1 MTMIETSRAAPAP
14 FRARAE
20 ALRDGR
26 EPPALPGGNSFQRIL
41 TAKAVAALTHRQT
54 ADVAARL
61 WPSDKV
67 MAQLMTR
74 AVPATAMTSVAGWAA
89 ELAHK
94 IVIDALEGHGPG
106 VGRRALVV
114 ACARA
119 HVRRQRAH
127 QRARLR
133 RGRGKCRLR
142 RRGAA
147 DPRAPARWD
156 GSVAAAVQA
165 RLDWRPDPRDDRVLE
180 RGGSR
185 RRRFDA
191 LSGAALD
198 GALFASTAATT
209 AAAPGLRN
217 GVGALTASAATDP
230 LEAF

>member
-41 TAKAVAALTHRQT
+41 TAKAVAAVTHRQT

-94 IVIDALEGHGPG
+94 VVIDALEGMGPASAG
-106 VGRRALVV
+106 ARMLLHALVLMFDGNGLISAPGFV
-114 ACARA
+114 AGAGNAGFVAEGQPIPKAAPTRRPTTSCARA
-119 HVRRQRAH
+119 SSSASSNRRWAAMRPTMSN
-127 QRARLR
+127 
-133 RGRGKCRLR
+133 GRS
-142 RRGAA
+142 
-147 DPRAPARWD
+147 PSP
-156 GSVAAAVQA
+156 V
-165 RLDWRPDPRDDRVLE
+165 
-180 RGGSR
+180 
-185 RRRFDA
+185 
-191 LSGAALD
+191 
-198 GALFASTAATT
+198 
-209 AAAPGLRN
+209 
-217 GVGALTASAATDP
+217 
-230 LEAF
+230 